1 VPTHAAAAATAD
13 ATATELGRQRDAQLG
28 ALVER
33 AIEADIEV
41 VAPVTADELADAVV
55 EAEQGAR
62 AEHQR
67 VKDGIKARTKLERQ
81 IEQTGAGVHVARE
94 LARLLDARN
103 FERWLVAEALEL
115 LVDGASLRLEELSAG
130 QYSFAFEESSR
141 DFLVVDHR
149 NADERRSVRTLSG
162 GETFQA
168 SLALALALAD
178 QLADLAADGAARLES
193 IFLDEGFGSL
203 DPDTLE
209 TVAGT
214 IENLGAGDRTVAVVT
229 HVRELAERMPVQYRV
244 TKGPRTASV
253 ERVTR

>member
-1 VPTHAAAAATAD
+1 
-13 ATATELGRQRDAQLG
+13 
-28 ALVER
+28 VES
-33 AIEADIEV
+33 
-41 VAPVTADELADAVV
+41 
-55 EAEQGAR
+55 EQGAF
-62 AEHQR
+62 AEQR
-67 VKDGIKARTKLERQ
+67 RIKEGIKERKRLERE
-81 IEQTGAGVHVARE
+81 IEKSGAEVHVARE

-115 LVDGASLRLEELSAG
+115 LVVGASVRLQELSAG

-193 IFLDEGFGSL
+193 IFLDEGFGAL

-214 IENLGAGDRTVAVVT
+214 IENLGARDRTVAVVT
-229 HVRELAERMPVQYRV
+229 HVRELADRMPVQYRV

-253 ERVTR
+253 ERVNQ